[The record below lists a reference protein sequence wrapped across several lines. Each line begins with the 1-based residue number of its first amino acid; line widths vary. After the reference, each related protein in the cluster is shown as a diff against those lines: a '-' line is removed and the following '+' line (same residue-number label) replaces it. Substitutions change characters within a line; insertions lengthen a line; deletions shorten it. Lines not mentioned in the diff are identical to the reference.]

1 MVGVTFDSSGVHDDR
16 EQAARALDTMATAY
30 AIVDSDWTVRYVNQA
45 ARILVAQRR
54 EPVGTPI
61 WDLVPGLANPSVAGL
76 LRSAMAGEGPARLEL
91 RAERIGGWLEVSVQP
106 VANGIAVLVSD
117 VTARREAQIEAERRG
132 ERLELLANAGKTLVQ
147 RRPVAETVREGLAL
161 LVPTL
166 ATSAMIYL
174 RESADAPLRL
184 VDLLHTDPVQQEQ
197 LRKLFEALPLG
208 DDPETGVGRAVASGR
223 IQVIGNLNE
232 AVVNRATTDP
242 EMRARLLATKAT
254 GLLALPL
261 VAHGAALGFIGL
273 VGIDGNV
280 PSGADL
286 VLIEDIASRIA
297 SAIDSAQNLDRV
309 ERARAQQ
316 EFLASMADKLG
327 PTMDADEAAKQ
338 LAQLLVPELA
348 DWVMVTLL
356 DDDGRVEDIA
366 SFHRD
371 STQQPTL
378 DRYTDARRASLVADP
393 ALVREVVTPGS
404 PLFQLDNPAF
414 HALLAG
420 EPSVEPLREL
430 DFGVVTALPIL
441 GRERTLGVI
450 SFYNSAAR
458 GCPTEEE
465 MASSREVARRAGLV
479 LDNARLYGR
488 SKSMAETLQRSLL
501 TSDVP
506 KPPGLELFPR
516 YVAAL
521 EGAQVGG
528 DWYDAFQ
535 TAFGVTTLVIGDVM
549 GHDTEAAALMGQ
561 LRTLVR
567 AIAVDRGE
575 APGAILSRVDQAAE
589 ALGVNTTA
597 TAVVA
602 QVLDAGPEGGR
613 RLRWSNAG
621 HPPPLLIAADGR
633 VELLET
639 RADLLLGLGAS
650 EPRADHV
657 VDLQPGSTVLLFTDG
672 LVEGRLQPLEI
683 GLRQLTEAARPLARL
698 PLPEL
703 CERLLN
709 DLRPLAGA
717 EDDVALVAVRITE

>member
-1 MVGVTFDSSGVHDDR
+1 
-16 EQAARALDTMATAY
+16 
-30 AIVDSDWTVRYVNQA
+30 
-45 ARILVAQRR
+45 
-54 EPVGTPI
+54 
-61 WDLVPGLANPSVAGL
+61 
-76 LRSAMAGEGPARLEL
+76 
-91 RAERIGGWLEVSVQP
+91 
-106 VANGIAVLVSD
+106 
-117 VTARREAQIEAERRG
+117 
-132 ERLELLANAGKTLVQ
+132 
-147 RRPVAETVREGLAL
+147 
-161 LVPTL
+161 
-166 ATSAMIYL
+166 MI
-174 RESADAPLRL
+174 
-184 VDLLHTDPVQQEQ
+184 
-197 LRKLFEALPLG
+197 
-208 DDPETGVGRAVASGR
+208 
-223 IQVIGNLNE
+223 
-232 AVVNRATTDP
+232 
-242 EMRARLLATKAT
+242 
-254 GLLALPL
+254 
-261 VAHGAALGFIGL
+261 
-273 VGIDGNV
+273 
-280 PSGADL
+280 
-286 VLIEDIASRIA
+286 
-297 SAIDSAQNLDRV
+297 
-309 ERARAQQ
+309 
-316 EFLASMADKLG
+316 
-327 PTMDADEAAKQ
+327 
-338 LAQLLVPELA
+338 
-348 DWVMVTLL
+348 
-356 DDDGRVEDIA
+356 
-366 SFHRD
+366 
-371 STQQPTL
+371 
-378 DRYTDARRASLVADP
+378 
-393 ALVREVVTPGS
+393 TPGS

-414 HALLAG
+414 HARLAG
-420 EPSVEPLREL
+420 EPSLEVLREL

-450 SFYNSAAR
+450 SLYNSAAR

-506 KPPGLELFPR
+506 KPPGLQLFPR

-535 TAFGVTTLVIGDVM
+535 TSSGVTTLVIGDVM

-575 APGAILSRVDQAAE
+575 SPSAILSRVDHAAE

-602 QVLDAGPEGGR
+602 QVLDGGPEGGR

-621 HPPPLLIAADGR
+621 HPPPLLIGADGD
-633 VELLET
+633 VQLLES

-657 VDLQPGSTVLLFTDG
+657 VDLPVGSTVLLFTDG

-683 GLRQLTEAARPLARL
+683 GLSQLTEAARPLAQL
-698 PLPEL
+698 PLPDL

-709 DLRPLAGA
+709 HLRPLAGA